1 MTLNEFL
8 TLSCAKGTEIISKTS
23 DFTQIII
30 QGITIQEYP
39 VENFVRPDELVLS
52 TALVVRDH
60 PDMMQEFIET
70 IKKAGAAA
78 LLLAFPDDKNCLTTE
93 TMNRIA
99 NDTFP
104 ILLLPWDQ
112 PFADIIKEV
121 TKSIWSTEEEL
132 RTQLEFLQNQLLT
145 SYLNNQTI
153 AQAAEILAQNLYCNV
168 VITDANH
175 EEKASGIYTH
185 NLSSAATESLS
196 IELRTSEMLYGYLEL
211 FGFDESLT
219 LEYNQLMLEQYTIT
233 PLTLWFNKEW
243 IVSSVQ
249 MQIKDNFICKLFYN
263 EYGSETEI
271 LSNAKDLGFCTDC
284 NYRAIIGQFL
294 TRKDLKI
301 NNWTINAVDRKK
313 LADSSSMIKEQ
324 VLLAAAK
331 LNLHV
336 MTTYTDQFLVIYLEG
351 DTNDNINEFLDAL
364 APYLQQILPD
374 YVCAWGYDLQSN
386 SMVSLNSI
394 TQNAR
399 TALDTVFHA
408 KPSTLRSCFQTSN
421 SQRMMSL
428 IASIPEIHSLAEE
441 ILAPLIDYDQN
452 HSSEL
457 LQTLASFCECN
468 GRINE
473 TARMLHLHR
482 QSLLYRLE
490 KLEELLGMDLKQHHD
505 FYLLDSC
512 VQILN
517 WK

>member
-1 MTLNEFL
+1 M
-8 TLSCAKGTEIISKTS
+8 
-23 DFTQIII
+23 
-30 QGITIQEYP
+30 
-39 VENFVRPDELVLS
+39 ENFVRPNELVLS
-52 TALVVRDH
+52 TALVVRDD
-60 PDMMQEFIET
+60 PAMMHEFIDT
-70 IKKAGAAA
+70 VKKANAAA
-78 LLLAFPDDKNCLTTE
+78 LLLAFPDDINCLTKE
-93 TMNRIA
+93 TMRLIA
-99 NDTFP
+99 SDPFP
-104 ILLLPWDQ
+104 ILILPWDQ

-132 RTQLEFLQNQLLT
+132 RTQLESLQNQLLT
-145 SYLNNQTI
+145 CYLNNQPLT
-153 AQAAEILAQNLYCNV
+153 QAAEILAQNLYCNV

-175 EEKASGIYTH
+175 EEKASGIYT
-185 NLSSAATESLS
+185 NNIPSFSAASLS

-211 FGFDESLT
+211 FDFDESLT

-249 MQIKDNFICKLFYN
+249 MQIKDNFISKLFYN
-263 EYGSETEI
+263 EYGSEDEI

-284 NYRAIIGQFL
+284 NYRAVIGQFL
-294 TRKDLKI
+294 TRKELKN
-301 NNWTINAVDRKK
+301 NNWITNAIDRKK
-313 LADSSSMIKEQ
+313 LAASSSMLKEQ

-336 MTTYTDQFLVIYLEG
+336 MTTYTDLFLIIYLEG
-351 DTNDNINEFLDAL
+351 DTNDNINDFLDVL
-364 APYLQQILPD
+364 DQYLLQTLPD
-374 YVCAWGYDLQSN
+374 YICAWGYDLQSN
-386 SMVSLNSI
+386 PIVSLNSI

-428 IASIPEIHSLAEE
+428 IASIPEIQLLAEE
-441 ILAPLIDYDQN
+441 ILAPLIDYDRN

-457 LQTLASFCECN
+457 LQTLSCFCKCN

-473 TARMLHLHR
+473 TARNMHLHR

-505 FYLLDSC
+505 FYLLDTC

-517 WK
+517 WN